1 MITLSFFGGAQE
13 VTGACYM
20 LDTGAT
26 KLLIDCGLFQCPRFC
41 ERKNEQPFP
50 FVVDTLDALILT
62 HAHVDHIGR
71 VPKLAREN
79 FHGKIYS
86 TKPTKDF
93 AAIMLSDS
101 LGVLEKEARSENRV
115 PFYSEEDIAK
125 ALSLWEGVEYYH
137 SFQVGDATITLRNAG
152 HILGSALVEIEVFSG
167 GRKTKIVFTGDL
179 GNSPNPLIAPADTIA
194 DARHLIIESAYGN
207 RVHEGIGERTQK
219 FERIIEDTLTK
230 GGVLMI
236 PAFSLE
242 RTQELLFELNDFFEN
257 NRVPRVP
264 VFIDSPLSIKATAI
278 YRNYQRY
285 FSADARKILE
295 VDDNLFNFPGL
306 MLTETTEES
315 KAINEVP
322 APKIIIAGAGMMQ
335 GGRILHHA
343 RRYLSDSKS
352 TLLFIG
358 YQAKGSMGRRLIDG
372 AEEARIMGEYLAV
385 NATIKAIG
393 GYSAHADAGALYA
406 FVEHSKSTLKSVF
419 VVQGEEEAAGALAQR
434 IRDNLAINTRVPAF
448 GEKAVLEA

>member
-1 MITLSFFGGAQE
+1 MITLSFFGGAKE
-13 VTGACYM
+13 VTGACYL

-41 ERKNEQPFP
+41 ERKNEEPFP
-50 FVVDTLDALILT
+50 FATDTLDALIIT
-62 HAHVDHIGR
+62 HAHIDHIGR
-71 VPKLAREN
+71 VPKLARQY
-79 FHGKIYS
+79 FRGKIYS

-93 AAIMLSDS
+93 AAIMLADS
-101 LGVLEKEARSENRV
+101 LGVLEKEARDENRGA
-115 PFYSEEDIAK
+115 FYSEEDIAK
-125 ALSLWEGVEYYH
+125 ALSVWEGVEYYH
-137 SFQVGDATITLRNAG
+137 AFQVGDATITLRNAG
-152 HILGSALVEIEVFSG
+152 HILGSALVEIEVPSHEG
-167 GRKTKIVFTGDL
+167 NIKIVFTGDL
-179 GNSPNPLIAPADTIA
+179 GNAPNPLIMPPDALA

-207 RVHEGIGERTQK
+207 RAHEGSGERTQK
-219 FERIIEDTLTK
+219 FERVIEDTLTK

-264 VFIDSPLSIKATAI
+264 VFIDSPLAIKATAI

-285 FSADARKILE
+285 FSKDARRILE

-306 MLTETTEES
+306 TLAQKTEES

-343 RRYLSDSKS
+343 KRYVPDPKS

-358 YQAKGSMGRRLIDG
+358 YQAKGSMGRQLIEG
-372 AEEARIMGEYLAV
+372 AKEVHIMGERVAI

-393 GYSAHADAGALYA
+393 GYSAHADADALYA
-406 FVEHSKSTLKSVF
+406 FVEHSKSTLKNVF
-419 VVQGEEEAAGALAQR
+419 VVQGEEEAADALAQR
-434 IRDNLAINTRVPAF
+434 IRDNFAINTYVPAF